1 MQAFFG
7 TGTALATPFKSD
19 NTVDFEALENLI
31 NFQIDNGVEY
41 LVALGTTGESTTLSA
56 EEIALV
62 RKTFVEVNNGRL
74 PLVLG
79 IGGNNT
85 ADIVA
90 QLQDTDL
97 SDFDAVLSV
106 SPYYNRPTQEG
117 IYQHFIEVAKASPVP
132 VIIYNVPSRTGAS
145 IAPETVA
152 RLAETSENII
162 GIKEAAGDMVK
173 AMKMLQLVPDNFLVL
188 SGDDEIA
195 LPMVLAGGAG
205 VISVI
210 GQAYPKEFSEMIR
223 LGLQGKN
230 KEAYEWQYKFL
241 DIISLIFEEGN
252 PVGIKALL
260 PLVEVYKNDARVRLP
275 LVKASTSLQQRMQ
288 QFVNEFSS

>member
-7 TGTALATPFKSD
+7 TGTALVTPFKSD
-19 NTVDFEALENLI
+19 NTIDFDALEELI

-41 LVALGTTGESTTLSA
+41 LVALGTTGETTTLSS
-56 EEIALV
+56 EEMALV
-62 RKTFVEVNNGRL
+62 RQKFIEVNKGRL
-74 PLVLG
+74 PMVLG

-85 ADIVA
+85 ANIVA
-90 QLQDTDL
+90 ELQNTDL
-97 SDFDAVLSV
+97 SAFDAVLSV
-106 SPYYNRPTQEG
+106 SPYYNKPTQEG
-117 IYQHFIEVAKASPVP
+117 IYQHFIEVANASPIP
-132 VIIYNVPSRTGAS
+132 VIIYNVPSRTGTS

-152 RLAETSENII
+152 RLANSSENIL
-162 GIKEAAGDMVK
+162 GIKEAAGDMLQ
-173 AMKMLQLVPDNFLVL
+173 AMKMIQLVPDTFLVL

-223 LGLQGKN
+223 LGLEGKN
-230 KEAYEWQYKFL
+230 KEAYNLQYKLL
-241 DIISLIFEEGN
+241 DVISLIFEEGN

-260 PLVEVYKNDARVRLP
+260 PILEVYENDPTVRLP
-275 LVKASTSLQQRMQ
+275 LVKATPSLQQRMR
-288 QFVNEFSS
+288 QFAKEFSS